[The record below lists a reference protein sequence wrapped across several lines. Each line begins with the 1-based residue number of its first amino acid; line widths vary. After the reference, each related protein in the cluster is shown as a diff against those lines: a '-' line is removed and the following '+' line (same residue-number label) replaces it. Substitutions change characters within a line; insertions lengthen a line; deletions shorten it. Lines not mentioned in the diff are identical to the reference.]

1 MSRQPIRKGRNF
13 FTRALF
19 HPRTYYVI
27 QIGGLTGIC
36 YVLLIKT
43 KWKEGTVFYDL
54 QQWAKEKYDNWMKM
68 SDEEIERQKEIIR
81 ISRENASKR
90 DQ

>member
-43 KWKEGTVFYDL
+43 KWKEGTVFYDVSV
-54 QQWAKEKYDNWMKM
+54 K
-68 SDEEIERQKEIIR
+68 
-81 ISRENASKR
+81 
-90 DQ
+90 